1 MQLQTKT
8 LVILILLLGS
18 IFAIKITEPFE
29 REVESGDKLS
39 LGTIGPGQTV
49 SIEIEPKVT
58 SGGIHNEGG
67 IYDNAYASQIP
78 QGWDTKPSKLY
89 GNPLQV
95 TISANPNAKEGDYS
109 ALIKIEDEQDGEK
122 LGLITL
128 NATVKITYDVMDFE
142 VEPKKI
148 EVGPGQPA
156 KFKITLENKGS
167 TGDVFEVSSQG
178 PKRWEFR
185 KQVYVPANSKVE
197 VNYEIIGDEEEE
209 FETKINVTSVAS
221 NLISDQKSVQIKIKS
236 NLIGD
241 MKATNQGAMI
251 FPLFE
256 GIIYTFAGLV
266 SNLF

>member
-1 MQLQTKT
+1 M
-8 LVILILLLGS
+8 
-18 IFAIKITEPFE
+18 
-29 REVESGDKLS
+29 
-39 LGTIGPGQTV
+39 
-49 SIEIEPKVT
+49 
-58 SGGIHNEGG
+58 
-67 IYDNAYASQIP
+67 
-78 QGWDTKPSKLY
+78 
-89 GNPLQV
+89 QV